1 MHKKSPPH
9 AERSTNTFIL
19 TLQSDFVKHPP
30 STILASEV
38 PADAPILANTNF
50 SQDSFFYPH
59 FDLWRR
65 KKDDLLCKIY
75 ESNFNSSF

>member
-30 STILASEV
+30 TILSSEA

-50 SQDSFFYPH
+50 SQDSSFFIRILIYGGV
-59 FDLWRR
+59 R
-65 KKDDLLCKIY
+65 KMTYFAKYTNQIFK
-75 ESNFNSSF
+75 SSF